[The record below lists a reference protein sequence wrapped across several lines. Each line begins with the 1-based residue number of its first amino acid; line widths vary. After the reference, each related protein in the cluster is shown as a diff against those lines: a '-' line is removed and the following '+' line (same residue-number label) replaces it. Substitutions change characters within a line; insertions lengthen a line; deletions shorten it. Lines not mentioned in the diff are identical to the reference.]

1 VAVFVLEKNMRLRF
15 PENTREAFELPLIQ
29 PILIR
34 PIPIDGV
41 GLLPCGLTCELPREH
56 ALRLVRQ
63 KLATVV
69 GSLEAIA
76 DVTVAEDEVDIVLGA
91 VQQ

>member
-1 VAVFVLEKNMRLRF
+1 MRLKF
-15 PENTREAFELPLIQ
+15 PDHTRDAFELPLIQ

-34 PIPIDGV
+34 PIPIGGV
-41 GLLPCGLTCELPREH
+41 GLLPCGIACKLPREH

-69 GSLEAIA
+69 GDLGAIP
-76 DVTVAEDEVDIVLGA
+76 DVTVDESDIDTIFADKKLETT
-91 VQQ
+91 